1 MVCRIFR
8 LCGPEDFSSGYFF
21 VKTAAYKTDSKEVA
35 FRAVVEAIR
44 VYRRGGLVVVAD
56 DAKRENEGDII
67 CSAAKITAEKINFMA
82 RYGRGLICVALEA
95 EQLGRLGIKRAT
107 PRGGGKFSTA
117 FTESVDAAHGISTG
131 ISAYDRAHTIRLLIA
146 ENSTPADFISP
157 GHLFP
162 LEAVAGGV
170 LRRAGHTE
178 TAVDLARLAGLKPGG
193 VICEIMR
200 ADGHM
205 ARWPELRTFAAR
217 HKLPLLTVAD
227 LIAYRRQTERLVEC
241 ERVVQLPTEFG
252 EFELHLYRELLTG
265 QHHLALIRG
274 APAQQPSAL
283 VRVHSECLTGDVFS
297 SQRCDCGLQLKAAM
311 RTIAKEGHGV
321 LLYMRQEGRGIGLA
335 NKIHAYALQEHGF
348 DTVEANR
355 QLGFDADLRDYGIGA
370 QILGDLGLKHIRLM
384 TNNPR
389 KIIGL
394 SGYGLTVTERVPL
407 VLPRTEHNRRY
418 LETKK
423 TKLGHLL

>member
-1 MVCRIFR
+1 MRKR
-8 LCGPEDFSSGYFF
+8 TQQAE
-21 VKTAAYKTDSKEVA
+21 SKSA
-35 FRAVVEAIR
+35 GFRAVAEAVK

-56 DAKRENEGDII
+56 DAKRENEGDLI
-67 CSAAKITAEKINFMA
+67 CAAAKITPEKINFMA
-82 RYGRGLICVALEA
+82 RHGRGLICVALAA
-95 EQLGRLGIKRAT
+95 EQLARLHIKRAA

-131 ISAYDRAHTIRLLIA
+131 ISAYDRAHTIRLLVS
-146 ENSTPADFISP
+146 EKSTPADFVSP

-178 TAVDLARLAGLKPGG
+178 AAVDLARLAGLKPGG

-205 ARWPELRTFAAR
+205 ARWPELRVFAAR

-241 ERVVQLPTEFG
+241 ERIVQLPTEFG
-252 EFELHLYRELLTG
+252 DFELHLYRELLTG

-274 APAQQPSAL
+274 SPAQQPAAL
-283 VRVHSECLTGDVFS
+283 VRVHSECLTGDVFG

-311 RTIAKEGHGV
+311 RAIAKEGHGV

-335 NKIHAYALQEHGF
+335 NKIHAYALQERGF

-355 QLGFDADLRDYGIGA
+355 QLGFEADLRDYGIGA
-370 QILGDLGLKHIRLM
+370 QILGDLGLKKIRLM

-394 SGYGLTVTERVPL
+394 SGYGLTVAERMPL

-423 TKLGHLL
+423 KKLGHLL